1 MQKHVFYAKGMHCR
15 ACVLLVEEDLLAVAG
30 VTSAAPSL
38 DDHTV
43 TVEGDFGGKDSA
55 SIAAELSAALA
66 AHGYSL
72 SATPFPSVARWEDFK
87 TAAPIALILI
97 ALFVALQKIGLVNLV
112 GAGEGVSYGTAFLIG
127 VVASVSSCMAVV
139 GGLLLSV
146 SATFAKR
153 GERVRPQVTFH
164 AARLVSFFLLGG
176 AVGALGAAFTLS
188 PMAGAALSFIL
199 GLVML
204 TLGLKLLGVF
214 PWADR
219 LQVSLPKFLSRGAL
233 GAAKRSDA
241 LAPLALGVST
251 FFLPCG
257 FTQSMQ
263 VYALS
268 TGSFLSGGLV
278 MLAFALGTLP
288 VLAAVSASPAL
299 GPSGGK
305 RSSVFFKVAGLVV
318 IAFALLNIAGSLVAA
333 GVLPPFINL

>member
-1 MQKHVFYAKGMHCR
+1 MQKHVFYARGMHCR
-15 ACVLLVEEDLLAVAG
+15 ACVLLIEEELAAVSGVA
-30 VTSAAPSL
+30 SAAPSL
-38 DDHTV
+38 EDHTV
-43 TVEGDFGGKDSA
+43 TVEGDFGGKSPEAIA
-55 SIAAELSAALA
+55 SELSAMLA

-72 SATPFPSVARWEDFK
+72 SATPIASPARWGDFK
-87 TAAPIALILI
+87 VAAPIALTLV
-97 ALFVALQKIGLVNLV
+97 ALFVALQKVGLVNLV

-127 VVASVSSCMAVV
+127 LVASVSSCMAVV

-146 SATFAKR
+146 SATFARR

-188 PMAGAALSFIL
+188 PMAGAALSLIL
-199 GLVML
+199 GLAML

-219 LQVSLPKFLSRGAL
+219 LQVPLPKFLSRGAL
-233 GAAKRSDA
+233 GAAKRGDA

-268 TGSFLSGGLV
+268 TGSFISGGLV

-288 VLAAVSASPAL
+288 ALAAVSASPAL
-299 GPSGGK
+299 GPTGGK
-305 RSSVFFKVAGLVV
+305 RSSVFFKTAGLVV
-318 IAFALLNIAGSLVAA
+318 IAFALLNVAGALVAA